1 MPEAAGGVD
10 RAGVQPAAAGIA
22 DGGAGVSYDEP
33 VDLSEHD
40 RAFAGTGKES

>member
-22 DGGAGVSYDEP
+22 DEP